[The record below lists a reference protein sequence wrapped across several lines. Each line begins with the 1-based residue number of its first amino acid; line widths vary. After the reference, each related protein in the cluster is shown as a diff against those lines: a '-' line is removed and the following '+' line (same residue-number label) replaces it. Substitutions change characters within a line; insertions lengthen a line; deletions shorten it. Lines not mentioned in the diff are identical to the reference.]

1 MKKQKISTLKK
12 KLWKLVSQYIRRKH
26 ADDNGN
32 AACVTCGTV
41 KHWKELDCGHFIPK
55 SKGNAIYF
63 EEDNLAP
70 QCTYCN
76 RFQHGNLIEYTR
88 YIIDMYGIKKVDEL
102 RVLANTT
109 RKIGIVEYRSLIEDY
124 QDRLKLMEEK

>member
-12 KLWKLVSQYIRRKH
+12 KLWKLVSEYIRRKH

-32 AACVTCGTV
+32 AVCVTCGTV

-55 SKGNAIYF
+55 SKGMSIYF

-88 YIIDMYGIKKVDEL
+88 YMIAVHGLEKVDEL
-102 RVLANTT
+102 RFLSNTT
-109 RKIGIVEYRSLIEDY
+109 RKIGIVEYRALIVEY
-124 QDRLKLMEEK
+124 QEKLNLMK